1 MTDHP
6 ALAALTPRLARI
18 PTLDPAQLEAEEIAV
33 LGRKAGA
40 LTNLLKEL
48 PALEPDA
55 RRRIGAAA
63 NELKARFEAAIAERR
78 VALAHEN
85 KAKADAVVDLTM
97 PSRRRFTG
105 AIHPV
110 TQVVDEILGIFREL
124 GFVRA
129 VGPEAETEWHNF
141 RALNF
146 PADHPAMDQHD
157 TFYLDTGD
165 RRSVE
170 MERRRGRTSGLFP
183 TNERRQSE
191 SDRRRP
197 NDGRTLLRTHTSPVQ
212 VRLMQ
217 DAPPPY
223 RAVMPGVVYRKDPFD
238 PSHAPAFLQIEGL
251 AVDEGISFVDLKGT
265 LQHFAQR
272 FFSPR
277 TQVRFRPS
285 YFPFT
290 EPSAEMDVQCQL
302 CGGAGCPACKGTGWM
317 EIMGCGMV
325 HEQVLKNVD
334 IDPEKY
340 TGFAFG
346 MGPQRIA
353 LQRYGVHDI
362 RQFYSG
368 DMRFLTQFSL

>member
-18 PTLDPAQLEAEEIAV
+18 PTLDAVSLEAEEIAV

-48 PALEPDA
+48 PALDPDA
-55 RRRIGAAA
+55 RRRVGAAA
-63 NELKARFEAAIAERR
+63 NELKARFEAAIAGRR
-78 VALAHEN
+78 VALAHAA

-97 PSRRRFTG
+97 PGRIRHTG

-110 TQVVDEILGIFREL
+110 SQVVDEILGIFREL

-157 TFYLDTGD
+157 TIYLDTGD

-170 MERRRGRTSGLFP
+170 MDRRRGRTSGLFP

-197 NDGRTLLRTHTSPVQ
+197 HYGRMLLRTHTSPVQ

-217 DAPPPY
+217 DTAPPI
-223 RAVMPGVVYRKDPFD
+223 RAVMPGMVYRKDPFD
-238 PSHAPAFLQIEGL
+238 ASHAPAFLQIEGL
-251 AVDEGISFVDLKGT
+251 AIDEGITFVDLKGT
-265 LQHFAQR
+265 LQHFARR

-325 HEQVLKNVD
+325 HEEVLKNVG
-334 IDPEKY
+334 IDHEKY

-353 LQRYGVHDI
+353 LQRYGVNDI